1 MKHRQLDFCAFKTS
15 LVNKFQA
22 SKSCIYSKTDSKARK
37 QNKTQ
42 QKKNPNV
49 WSYDSSVTESEGKY
63 KVVSEIVDLD
73 LSEQGEEGR
82 KQQIHLLKRKSVLR

>member
-1 MKHRQLDFCAFKTS
+1 MKHIQLDFCTFKAS

-22 SKSCIYSKTDSKARK
+22 SKSCIYSKTDYKARK

-42 QKKNPNV
+42 QQKNPNV

-63 KVVSEIVDLD
+63 KVLSEIMDLD
-73 LSEQGEEGR
+73 LSEQGEGR
-82 KQQIHLLKRKSVLR
+82 K

>member
-1 MKHRQLDFCAFKTS
+1 MVAQTFNLSILKQRQLDFCAFKAS

-42 QKKNPNV
+42 QQKNPNV
-49 WSYDSSVTESEGKY
+49 WSSDNFVTESEGKY
-63 KVVSEIVDLD
+63 KVLSEIM
-73 LSEQGEEGR
+73 
-82 KQQIHLLKRKSVLR
+82 I

>member
-1 MKHRQLDFCAFKTS
+1 MKHRQLDFCTFKAS

-42 QKKNPNV
+42 QQKIPTFDHMTV
-49 WSYDSSVTESEGKY
+49 VTESEGKY
-63 KVVSEIVDLD
+63 KVLSEIMDLD
-73 LSEQGEEGR
+73 LSEQGEGR
-82 KQQIHLLKRKSVLR
+82 K